1 MMHEGFDILG
11 VEDSLADQYIT
22 LRVRRID
29 RDKLAQKIGGGA
41 VGKAAKAAIAF
52 ADHAP
57 KATLDL
63 AVPFARAEAR
73 KYGVDVDVVVSN
85 VPPSQGGRALSEF
98 FPGVVMGFVGGFSV
112 LAIGKGI
119 AWLFGRR

>member
-1 MMHEGFDILG
+1 MSSGFDILG

-29 RDKLAQKIGGGA
+29 REKLAQKIGGGA

-52 ADHAP
+52 ADTAP
-57 KATLDL
+57 KATLDI

-73 KYGVDVDVVVSN
+73 KYGVDVDVVVSK
-85 VPPSQGGRALSEF
+85 VPPAQGGRALSEF
-98 FPGVVMGFVGGFSV
+98 FPGLVGGFLLGVSV
-112 LAIGKGI
+112 LGIGKGI
-119 AWLFGRR
+119 AWMFGR